1 MNKTDKQRNV
11 NHSKA
16 LQELFRKMNMHY
28 SEEDFHDSL
37 RVDEVTM
44 HS

>member
-1 MNKTDKQRNV
+1 MNKIDKKRNV
-11 NHSKA
+11 NHRKA

-28 SEEDFHDSL
+28 SEDDFQESP

-44 HS
+44 HG